1 MTEVRFIPEDRG
13 LLEAMFHAMSV
24 CQTLHPDPND
34 SVSDGILDYILKPCC
49 LLIMFTYFVL
59 EGDYDDGEEEG
70 EYCLAN
76 AEAGG
81 ELGENGMFF

>member
-1 MTEVRFIPEDRG
+1 MFI
-13 LLEAMFHAMSV
+13 S
-24 CQTLHPDPND
+24 
-34 SVSDGILDYILKPCC
+34 Y
-49 LLIMFTYFVL
+49 VL

-81 ELGENGMFF
+81 ELGENGMILYFKMNVKCTQNQLLL

>member
-1 MTEVRFIPEDRG
+1 MRCPSAKHYTQIQMIQFQMVFLITFER
-13 LLEAMFHAMSV
+13 
-24 CQTLHPDPND
+24 
-34 SVSDGILDYILKPCC
+34 PCF
-49 LLIMFTYFVL
+49 LIMFISYVL

-81 ELGENGMFF
+81 ELGENGMFFYFKMNVKCTQNQLLL